1 MALPIRPL
9 LLPMLARLARNLPE
23 VGRFVFEPK
32 WDGFRCLAL
41 PQLRAPSKPS
51 TKARSGLWPP
61 TRGSYE
67 SPPVFPGRPK
77 RRRVDGR
84 AGPQPSIQPQREAGE
99 ARWQRL
105 RALRTS

>member
-77 RRRVDGR
+77 NGGLTDGQVLNR
-84 AGPQPSIQPQREAGE
+84 PSSPERG
-99 ARWQRL
+99 R
-105 RALRTS
+105 